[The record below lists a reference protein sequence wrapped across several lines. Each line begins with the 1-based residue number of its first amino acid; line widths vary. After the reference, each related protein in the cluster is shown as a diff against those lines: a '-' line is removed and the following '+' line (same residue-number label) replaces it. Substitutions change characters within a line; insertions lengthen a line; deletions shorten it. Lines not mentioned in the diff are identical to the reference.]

1 MTSVIPDYTVYTKP
15 GCPNCVKTME
25 YFDRKGITYQAID
38 ITKVPA
44 ALAYIAEDL
53 GYSEAPVVQS
63 NSEENDHWSGIR
75 MDKLTQAA
83 LRRKAA

>member
-1 MTSVIPDYTVYTKP
+1 MTSSTPDYTVHTKP

-25 YFDRKGITYQAID
+25 YFDRKGITYQAVD
-38 ITKVPA
+38 ITKVPE
-44 ALAYIAEDL
+44 ALTYICEDL
-53 GYSEAPVVQS
+53 GYSEAPVVVS
-63 NSEENDHWSGIR
+63 ADGTDHWSGIR

>member
-1 MTSVIPDYTVYTKP
+1 MTSLTPAYTVYTKP

-44 ALAYIAEDL
+44 ALAYITEDL
-53 GYSEAPVVQS
+53 GYSEAPVIVS
-63 NSEENDHWSGIR
+63 ADGTDHWSGIR

>member
-1 MTSVIPDYTVYTKP
+1 MTSSSTPDYTVYTKP
-15 GCPNCVKTME
+15 GCPNCDKTMA
-25 YFDRKGITYQAID
+25 YFDRKGITYTAVD

-44 ALAYIAEDL
+44 ALEFISEDL
-53 GYSEAPVVQS
+53 GYSEAPVVVS
-63 NSEENDHWSGIR
+63 ADGTDRWSGIR

>member
-1 MTSVIPDYTVYTKP
+1 MTSATPDYTVYTKP

-38 ITKVPA
+38 ITKVRE
-44 ALAYIAEDL
+44 ALTFISEDL
-53 GYSEAPVVQS
+53 GYSEAPVIVS
-63 NSEENDHWSGIR
+63 ADGTDHWSGIR

>member
-1 MTSVIPDYTVYTKP
+1 MTSLTPAYTVYTKP

-44 ALAYIAEDL
+44 ALAYITEDL
-53 GYSEAPVVQS
+53 GYSEAPVIVS
-63 NSEENDHWSGIR
+63 ADGPDHWSGIR